1 MQIILKN
8 VYKKD
13 LNLKYKYVKKLNN
26 KLYVDESIRP

>member
-1 MQIILKN
+1 MYIR
-8 VYKKD
+8 KD